1 MARKRA
7 PGWSSRA
14 ADSGEEVAAASS
26 AATREVD
33 LELAGDRIGM
43 AEVEVSYNIN
53 NCTPKRMPSSS
64 TGGQTG
70 SYKKQQQCRC
80 RRKI

>member
-43 AEVEVSYNIN
+43 AEVEVGVVE
-53 NCTPKRMPSSS
+53 RE
-64 TGGQTG
+64 
-70 SYKKQQQCRC
+70 RERE
-80 RRKI
+80 RRRRREI